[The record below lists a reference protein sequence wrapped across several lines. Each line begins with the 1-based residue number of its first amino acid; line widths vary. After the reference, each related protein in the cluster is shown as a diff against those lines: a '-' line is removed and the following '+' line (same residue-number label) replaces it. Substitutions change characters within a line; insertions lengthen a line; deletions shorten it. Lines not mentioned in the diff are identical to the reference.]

1 MLVWN
6 LVLRLFNE
14 YFLEFLKVDDT
25 FGLGI
30 FNELQDVLKSLDLNV
45 DDVRGQGYDNGS
57 NMKEKCK
64 WVQKCF
70 LEINLRALYMPCACH
85 SLNLTLSDMKNSCI
99 KVVSFVGVVQHIY
112 SLFSSSPK
120 R

>member
-1 MLVWN
+1 LTH
-6 LVLRLFNE
+6 LDDTFGLGIFNE

-57 NMKEKCK
+57 NMKEK
-64 WVQKCF
+64 
-70 LEINLRALYMPCACH
+70 
-85 SLNLTLSDMKNSCI
+85 
-99 KVVSFVGVVQHIY
+99 
-112 SLFSSSPK
+112 
-120 R
+120 